1 MKSIA
6 KIFYLI
12 VILFLISSTSIAQ
25 SNSSQSTR
33 PYGFYGGFV
42 IPSYSTY
49 GGDKFNGNWTI
60 VSKERIIR
68 LPKID
73 NGIGW
78 GLYLGYVFDISSGKG
93 QRFATETRY
102 TETDHEFDSSF
113 YSYQNKFYV
122 RGGGDANF
130 HKIDF
135 NIKGYSYSGE
145 NFGVYVMLGAGYS
158 WLVLNKSSLELRT
171 SNDTLFLNSI
181 GNPILFGLTY
191 SGGLGVTY
199 YFHPRVSIDLESVFR
214 ITRFTYI
221 EVKGW
226 QNYQGEYSSRGFNL
240 NLGVSILLFEK

>member
-1 MKSIA
+1 MKFIA
-6 KIFYLI
+6 KIFYCI
-12 VILFLISSTSIAQ
+12 VILFLNASTSIAQ
-25 SNSSQSTR
+25 SNNSQPTR

-49 GGDKFNGNWTI
+49 GGDKFNGNWAMI
-60 VSKERIIR
+60 NKERIIR
-68 LPKID
+68 LPKIE

-78 GLYLGYVFDISSGKG
+78 GLYLGYVFDISSGKDN
-93 QRFATETRY
+93 RFATETRY

-135 NIKGYSYSGE
+135 NIKGYAYSGE
-145 NFGVYVMLGAGYS
+145 YFGIYTMLVVGYS

-171 SNDTLFLNSI
+171 SNDTLFLTSI
-181 GNPILFGLTY
+181 GNPSLFGLTY
-191 SGGLGVTY
+191 GGGVGVSY
-199 YFHPRVSIDLESVFR
+199 YFHPRISIDLESVFR
-214 ITRFTYI
+214 ITHYTYI

-226 QNYQGEYSSRGFNL
+226 QNYQGEYSNSSFNL
-240 NLGVSILLFEK
+240 NLGISVLLFEK